1 MVRNTTPTDGSA
13 TGTFRLVN
21 RYSGLVLAMSNDTAR
36 AVETTPARSWADG
49 HSGTGTP
56 RTPADQTLE
65 LTPVG

>member
-1 MVRNTTPTDGSA
+1 MVRNTTPTDGPA

-21 RYSGLVLAMSNDTAR
+21 RYSGLVLAMSNDTAG